1 MYDLLRG
8 IRVIDMAMYAFG
20 PMTSAVLADWGADV
34 VKVMDPR
41 YPDLL
46 QTNATTSA
54 MPPARV
60 DVAFLWETVNRGKR
74 AIGIDTGAP
83 EGRAVLVDLV
93 KSADVFVTSFL
104 PQARKK
110 QGIDVEDI
118 RAMNPRII
126 YARASGYGP
135 RGDEAAK
142 PGFDHTAFWAR
153 SGIAHA
159 NMQLADEFLP
169 QMSPAFGD
177 VLSGM
182 SLAGG
187 VAAALLKRERTGEAP
202 VVDVSLFGTALF
214 AFSPNVVASPIY
226 GVEVIPREHHAQQRM
241 ALVTGYKTRDNRY
254 VYLCGAQ
261 NDAAYRNF
269 FEVIGRRELLED
281 ARFRDNQASLAH
293 GPALITMLDHVFAAH
308 TLAEWLPRLEALLMP
323 WCVVQSAADIHRDQQ
338 ARANGYLAPVESA
351 KGEAFT
357 LVASPAQFD
366 GQAAELKRAPLLGE
380 HTDAVLRELGRNEA
394 EIARLRAAKAVV

>member
-1 MYDLLRG
+1 MYDMLRG
-8 IRVIDMAMYAFG
+8 IRVIDMSMYAFG

-34 VKVMDPR
+34 IKVMDPR
-41 YPDLL
+41 YPDPL
-46 QTNATTSA
+46 QSSATTSA
-54 MPPARV
+54 MPPAKV
-60 DVAFLWETVNRGKR
+60 DVAFLWEIVNRGKR
-74 AIGIDTGAP
+74 AVGINTGTP
-83 EGRAVLVDLV
+83 EGRALLADLV

-104 PQARKK
+104 PQARQKL
-110 QGIDVEDI
+110 GIDVNDI

-159 NMQLADEFLP
+159 NMQLATEFLP

-187 VAAALLKRERTGEAP
+187 VAAALLKRERGGEAA
-202 VVDVSLFGTALF
+202 VVDVSLFGTGLF
-214 AFSPNVVASPIY
+214 AFSPNVVASRVY
-226 GVEVIPREHHAQQRM
+226 GVEVIPREHHAEQRM
-241 ALVTGYKTRDNRY
+241 ALVTGYKTRDGRY

-269 FEVIGRRELLED
+269 FEVIGRRELLD
-281 ARFRDNQASLAH
+281 DPRFTVNQASLAH
-293 GPALITMLDHVFAAH
+293 GPSLIAMLDQVFAAH
-308 TLAEWLPRLEALLMP
+308 TLAEWQPRLEALLMP
-323 WCVVQSAADIHRDQQ
+323 WCVVQSAADIHRDRQ
-338 ARANGYLAPVESA
+338 AHDNDYLAAVESA
-351 KGEAFT
+351 RGEAFT

-366 GQAAELKRAPLLGE
+366 EQGARLKRAPLLGE
-380 HTDAVLRELGRNEA
+380 HTDAVLRELGRDEA
-394 EIARLRAAKAVV
+394 EIRQLRAAKTVV